1 VPVSVTL
8 LRAVNFGG
16 TGMLPMKELQSLCSG
31 LGLSNVRTYI
41 QSGNVV
47 FESRLSGAVLRTKLE
62 AALSERMRRRVSVI
76 VRTASELRAAL
87 EWPRAERQFSLV
99 VRGCGSV

>member
-1 VPVSVTL
+1 MPVSVAL
-8 LRAVNFGG
+8 LRAVNVGG

-47 FESRLSGAVLRTKLE
+47 FESRLSGTVLRTKLGQ
-62 AALSERMRRRVSVI
+62 R
-76 VRTASELRAAL
+76 
-87 EWPRAERQFSLV
+87 
-99 VRGCGSV
+99 